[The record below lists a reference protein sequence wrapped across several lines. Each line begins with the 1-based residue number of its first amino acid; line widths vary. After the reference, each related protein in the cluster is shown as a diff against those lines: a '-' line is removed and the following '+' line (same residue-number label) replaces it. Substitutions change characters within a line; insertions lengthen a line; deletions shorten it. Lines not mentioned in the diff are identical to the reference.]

1 MASDGDLMG
10 RRSDDRRRSWWLTML
25 ADGAS
30 PDDILGPGGER
41 PVREVMSA
49 PIITISAGA
58 PVQDIAEALQA
69 HRIKRLPVVENG
81 RVLGVISR
89 VDLLCVVESVPKD
102 RLEEEGGAGIL
113 AFFESLIGGA
123 SLRGVA
129 ERGGGSAETAPH
141 PPKPPVF
148 SAHAFRSNVRT
159 FKAESSDKREAA
171 RREAQLDRRRQ
182 IKALLDHHV
191 SAQLWRELLEHAEL
205 AARGGEQELMLLRF
219 PSDLCID
226 GGRKIDVV
234 EKGWEETLRG
244 EAAEIYDRWRKE
256 LKPQGFGLAARIR
269 QLRRGGRHR
278 RHRPLSDLG
287 GMRPRLLIADR
298 RAEDGRTKDVA
309 DAAHRSNERATR
321 IEIDLLAQP
330 RDERVDRPIEIGPG
344 ASPQIAQERAARKR
358 PAGLAEEG
366 RQEIVFRRG
375 EIDMAP
381 IRTDAAS
388 RHPVKRPAIEA
399 PAARAQR
406 LPAAWRLPS

>member
-1 MASDGDLMG
+1 MSRERQSQSALYLLAGDLMNSPPIVASDTATVREVARLMLEQGIGGVPIVDSSGAPIGMASDGDLMG
-10 RRSDDRRRSWWLTML
+10 RRSDDGRRAWWLRML

-30 PDDILGPGGER
+30 RDDVFGPGGER

-49 PIITISAGA
+49 PIITISVGA
-58 PVQDIAEALQA
+58 PVQNIAEVLQT

-89 VDLLCVVESVPKD
+89 ADLLCVVESVPKD
-102 RLEEEGGAGIL
+102 RLEEVSGAGIL
-113 AFFESLIGGA
+113 GFFESLIGGA

-129 ERGGGSAETAPH
+129 ERGGGSSDHTPH
-141 PPKPPVF
+141 TPKPPVF

-159 FKAESSDKREAA
+159 FKAESSDKKEAA

-219 PSDLCID
+219 PSDLCVD

-256 LKPQGFGLAARIR
+256 LKPQGFGLAARIV
-269 QLRRGGRHR
+269 
-278 RHRPLSDLG
+278 SFD
-287 GMRPRLLIADR
+287 
-298 RAEDGRTKDVA
+298 
-309 DAAHRSNERATR
+309 
-321 IEIDLLAQP
+321 
-330 RDERVDRPIEIGPG
+330 
-344 ASPQIAQERAARKR
+344 
-358 PAGLAEEG
+358 EEG
-366 RQEIVFRRG
+366 AIGDIGLYLTWG
-375 EIDMAP
+375 E
-381 IRTDAAS
+381 
-388 RHPVKRPAIEA
+388 
-399 PAARAQR
+399 
-406 LPAAWRLPS
+406 